1 MILGS
6 NPPGPWQFYVNRA
19 DNKGLSIAEIKSKYL
34 MEQFLFEQQMN
45 FLMQQQL
52 LMSQQASGGGLV
64 SPSSTIDP
72 SENNYVE
79 NNYIDN
85 YFE

>member
-1 MILGS
+1 MIIGS

-19 DNKGLSIAEIKSKYL
+19 DNKGLSITEIKSKYI

-45 FLMQQQL
+45 FLLQQQL
-52 LMSQQASGGGLV
+52 LMSQQASGGGLIS
-64 SPSSTIDP
+64 SPTVDL

>member
-45 FLMQQQL
+45 FK
-52 LMSQQASGGGLV
+52 
-64 SPSSTIDP
+64 
-72 SENNYVE
+72 
-79 NNYIDN
+79 
-85 YFE
+85 